1 MALDKLVD
9 SSALDNDLTLVANAI
24 RAKTGGTAALAFPA
38 EFVSE
43 IGNIGG
49 GGASPW
55 KLVHSEEVTA
65 NTSSTTATSLKSITI
80 SGIYTKAKIIYVR
93 IRDKAGKRPGYF
105 LGSDCFFINYQH
117 ANSSGSAL
125 TYAGRLIHRYTS
137 SSQYGMYS
145 GATTTGYGVYA
156 YDINSSGRL
165 RIYTRYNSNYSL
177 TINGTYTVEVYTLD
191 YPDGKSVFDI

>member
-1 MALDKLVD
+1 MAVDKLVD
-9 SSALDNDLTLVANAI
+9 SSALDGDLTLVANAI
-24 RAKTGGTAALAFPA
+24 RAKTGRSAALAFPS

-43 IGNIGG
+43 IASIGT
-49 GGASPW
+49 ASSPW
-55 KLVHSEEVTA
+55 TKVHSEQVTA
-65 NTSSTTATSLKSITI
+65 NTTGTSAASLKSITI
-80 SGIYTKAKIIYVR
+80 SGIYTKSKIIYVR
-93 IRDKAGKRPGYF
+93 IRDKAGKRAGYF
-105 LGSDCFFINYQH
+105 LGSDCFFINYQD

-137 SSQYGMYS
+137 DSKYAMYS

-156 YDINSSGRL
+156 YDINTSGRL
-165 RIYTRYNSNYSL
+165 RIYTRYSSSYSL